1 MASRLLLT
9 SLFISLCS
17 STYAQDYEPPLTE
30 WGVPDFQG
38 VWKHSSLIPFERPP
52 ELEDRRAYTDA
63 EAAGL
68 ERAAQALFEEDAQP
82 LDPNRGAPQVDRNL
96 PPRFN
101 YDHFWREDATVLP
114 TINGEL
120 RTSAIIDP
128 TNGRMPPRLPW
139 IDEFLAERERDR
151 NREDANGL
159 NNDGPEGRTLAER
172 CLVAFGPLAGP
183 VMMPVIY
190 NSHLHF
196 VQSPGYVTIA
206 AEMVHDARII
216 KITNQRNPAAE
227 HQQKWMGDSIGRWEG
242 DTLVAE
248 TKSFN
253 PWHRFQGF
261 PVEQL
266 KVTETFRLESPGKL
280 IYGFTVV
287 DPNVFTDTFSGEYPF
302 SRSEE
307 SIYEYACH
315 EGNYALEG
323 ILAGARRGEVER
335 ARQ

>member
-1 MASRLLLT
+1 
-9 SLFISLCS
+9 
-17 STYAQDYEPPLTE
+17 
-30 WGVPDFQG
+30 VPDFQA
-38 VWKHSSLIPFERPP
+38 VWKHSSIIPFERPP

-63 EAAGL
+63 EAGGL
-68 ERAAQALFEEDAQP
+68 ERVAQALFEEDAQP
-82 LDPNRGAPQVDRNL
+82 LDPNRGAPQADRNL

-114 TINGEL
+114 TVNGEL

-128 TNGRMPPRLPW
+128 PNGRMPPRLPW
-139 IDEFLAERERDR
+139 IDEFLAERERER
-151 NREDANGL
+151 NREDVNGL

-190 NSHLHF
+190 NSHLQF
-196 VQSPGYVTIA
+196 IQSPGYVTIV

-242 DTLVAE
+242 NTLVVE
-248 TKSFN
+248 TKNFN

-266 KVTETFRLESPGKL
+266 TVTETFRLESPGKL

-287 DPNVFTDTFSGEYPF
+287 DPNVFTDTFSGEYPLT
-302 SRSEE
+302 RSDV

-323 ILAGARRGEVER
+323 ILAGARRGDVER
-335 ARQ
+335 ARQEL